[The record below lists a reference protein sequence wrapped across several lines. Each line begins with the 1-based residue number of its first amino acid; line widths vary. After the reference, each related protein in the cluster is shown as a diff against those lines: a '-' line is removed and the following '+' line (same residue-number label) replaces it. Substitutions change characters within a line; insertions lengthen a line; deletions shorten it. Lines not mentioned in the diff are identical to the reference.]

1 MESSTKLFIKNNA
14 TPVKCVEIVVESI
27 DITATM
33 VYNNNATSS
42 STICFAVCIWSD
54 AIEPWGV
61 RGDVNLG
68 CQIDVLTTFG
78 ANFVELIEI
87 VKCKRR

>member
-1 MESSTKLFIKNNA
+1 MESPTKLVTKNNA
-14 TPVKCVEIVVESI
+14 TPVKRVEIVVESI

-33 VYNNNATSS
+33 VYNNNTTRS
-42 STICFAVCIWSD
+42 STICFAVCIWRD
-54 AIEPWGV
+54 TIEPWGV
-61 RGDVNLG
+61 RGYVNLG

-78 ANFVELIEI
+78 VNFVELIEV